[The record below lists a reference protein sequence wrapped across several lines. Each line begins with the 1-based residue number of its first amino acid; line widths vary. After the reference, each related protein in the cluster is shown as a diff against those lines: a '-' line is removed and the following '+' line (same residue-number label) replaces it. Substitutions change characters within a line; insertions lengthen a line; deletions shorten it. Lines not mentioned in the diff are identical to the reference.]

1 MNTNEQLPQIRLR
14 AMEPEDLELLY
25 QIENDREVWNV
36 GVTNVPYSR
45 YVLRTYIAESSGDIY
60 TDRQVRLMVENTKGE
75 TIGIADLLQ
84 FDPSNQRAEV
94 GIIVCN
100 HQRQK
105 GYASAT
111 LKEILDYAHKNLH
124 LHQLYAY
131 VATDN
136 ERSLRLFRRFGFES
150 FGVLHDW
157 LFDGNSYHDAVI
169 MQFFF
174 KKTP

>member
-1 MNTNEQLPQIRLR
+1 MSNNEQLPVIRLR
-14 AMEPEDLELLY
+14 AMEPEDLDLLY
-25 QIENDREVWNV
+25 LIENDREVWNV

-45 YVLRTYIAESSGDIY
+45 YVLRSYIAESSGDIY
-60 TDRQVRLMVENTKGE
+60 TDRQVRLMVENEEGE
-75 TIGIADLLQ
+75 TVGIVDLLH
-84 FDPSNQRAEV
+84 FDPSNERAEV
-94 GIIVCN
+94 GIVICN

-111 LKEILDYAHKNLH
+111 LKEVLNYAHTNLH

-136 ERSLRLFRRFGFES
+136 ERSLRLFGKYGFES
-150 FGVLHDW
+150 FGVLRDW
-157 LFDGNSYHDAVI
+157 LFDGSTYHDAVI